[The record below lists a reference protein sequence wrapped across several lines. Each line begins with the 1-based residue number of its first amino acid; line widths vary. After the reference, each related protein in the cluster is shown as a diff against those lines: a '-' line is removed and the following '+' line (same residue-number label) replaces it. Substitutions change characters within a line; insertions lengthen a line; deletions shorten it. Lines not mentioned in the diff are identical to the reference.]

1 MTGLCCVE
9 MNNMQYNI
17 FNSKSLGQISI
28 SRLGM
33 GCMRLPVITPGGE
46 DIDYKRA
53 EEVIDYAYSHGVNYF
68 DTAIGYHDKGSE
80 PFVGYAL
87 SKYPRESFYLA
98 TKLSSWFLKENR
110 GVEDIFKWQQE
121 RLKTDYFDFYLCH
134 NLNDNVYNRLESVNA
149 YERLT
154 ELKKQ
159 GKIKNLGFSFH
170 GSIEL
175 LDKLLNEYEWDF
187 AQIQFNYLDAQFGN
201 AMKEYE
207 MIHAAGIP
215 ISVMEPV
222 RGGSLAN
229 LCDDANRL
237 LTEASPDSSIASW
250 AMRYAAT
257 PKGVYTVLSGMSSIE
272 QVADNVKTMSD
283 FKAVTDS
290 ENNLLSKAAELFKE
304 FYSIPCTNCKYCMDV
319 CPNGINIPELMK
331 LYRSWKLDKNILDYL
346 RSYSSLTGGEKA
358 EECISCGVCE
368 EKCPQS
374 IAIPNLLNEIKELN
388 ASLEV
393 K

>member
-1 MTGLCCVE
+1 
-9 MNNMQYNI
+9 MQYNI
-17 FNSKSLGQISI
+17 FNSKTQGEISI

-33 GCMRLPVITPGGE
+33 GCMRLPVITPGDE

-68 DTAIGYHDKGSE
+68 DTAMGYHDKGSE

-98 TKLSSWFLKENR
+98 TKLSSWFLNESR

-134 NLNDNVYNRLESVNA
+134 NLNDNVYERLKNANA
-149 YERLT
+149 YKRLT

-170 GSIEL
+170 GSLKL
-175 LDKLLNEYEWDF
+175 LDKLLKEHEWDF
-187 AQIQFNYLDAQFGN
+187 AQIQFNYLDTQYGN

-207 MIHAAGIP
+207 MLHAAGIP
-215 ISVMEPV
+215 VAVMEPV

-229 LCDDANRL
+229 LCDEANKLLKDAAP
-237 LTEASPDSSIASW
+237 ESSIASW
-250 AMRYAAT
+250 AIRYAASHE
-257 PKGVYTVLSGMSSIE
+257 GVYTVLSGMSSIE
-272 QVADNVKTMSD
+272 QVADNIKTVSD
-283 FKAVTDS
+283 FKPVTES
-290 ENNLLSKAAELFKE
+290 EKKLLSKAAELFKE
-304 FYSIPCTNCKYCMDV
+304 YYSIPCTNCKYCMDV
-319 CPNGINIPELMK
+319 CPNGINIPGLLK
-331 LYRSWKLDKNILDYL
+331 LYRSWKLDKNIPEYSRDYA
-346 RSYSSLTGGEKA
+346 SLTDGEKA
-358 EECISCGVCE
+358 EECISCGVCA

-374 IAIPNLLNEIKELN
+374 IAIPDVLNEIKELN
-388 ASLEV
+388 VSLGV